1 MRGNHLVSGTLKEL
15 ILAYAQAGKL
25 DWIGCRPAR
34 RARVVS
40 ARHAQVTESGL
51 AGDHGVSSKRAVTL
65 IQAEHLPVIGAML
78 GRGSVPP
85 EIVRRNLVVSGLNLS
100 ALKGRHVAIGG
111 CILEITGICA
121 PCSRMEDALG
131 HGGYSAMRGHGGWCA
146 RAVQA
151 GTISLG
157 DQVVPLT
164 THTP

>member
-1 MRGNHLVSGTLKEL
+1 MAAGGALFWWLDL
-15 ILAYAQAGKL
+15 PLAWMLGAMTA
-25 DWIGCRPAR
+25 
-34 RARVVS
+34 
-40 ARHAQVTESGL
+40 SGL
-51 AGDHGVSSKRAVTL
+51 AALMRLPIYLSPKIRNPIV
-65 IQAEHLPVIGAML
+65 PVIGAML
-78 GRGSVPP
+78 GHGSVPP
-85 EIVRRNLVVSGLNLS
+85 EVVRRNLVVSGLNLS